1 MINIKK
7 SKRLIFEDKESHGY
21 QTGGTAGNAEGDSSD
36 HDEARRASSA
46 QGVRF
51 KWVLKRKNEEDDGA
65 GAWMTSYQ

>member
-21 QTGGTAGNAEGDSSD
+21 QTGTAGNAEGDSSD

-51 KWVLKRKNEEDDGA
+51 KWVRMKKTMELEPG
-65 GAWMTSYQ
+65 